1 MYRFVYLVDDDKS
14 YRNSLR
20 SLLETRGN
28 MYLIPYDTGDDFLAA
43 RPEDLGV
50 VLLDNRMPG
59 SSGLEVLEKLRER
72 EGRWPVIMLTGYG
85 DVATAVQAMK
95 LGAVNYLEKPH
106 RAEALFESLDEAF
119 HQIEDASD
127 GARFARRA
135 KTAITRLSGRERQV
149 LELLVAGFSNKE
161 IGLKLDLSLRTVELY
176 RGKMMDTL
184 GAESLAEAICLAV
197 AAGLMPLHAA
207 DA

>member
-1 MYRFVYLVDDDKS
+1 MYRFVYLVDDDKN

-20 SLLETRGN
+20 SLLETRGK
-28 MYLIPYDTGDDFLAA
+28 MHLIPYDTGDDFLAA
-43 RPEDLGV
+43 RPEDQGV

-72 EGRWPVIMLTGYG
+72 EGRWPVIILTGYG
-85 DVATAVQAMK
+85 DITTAVQAMK

-106 RAEALFESLDEAF
+106 RAEALFEALDEAF

-135 KTAITRLSGRERQV
+135 KSAIARLSERERQV
-149 LELLVAGFSNKE
+149 LELLTAGFSNKE
-161 IGLKLDLSLRTVELY
+161 IGIKLDLSLRTIELY
-176 RGKMMDTL
+176 RGKMMDSL
-184 GAESLAEAICLAV
+184 AAESLAEAVCLAV
-197 AAGLMPLHAA
+197 AGGLAPLHAA